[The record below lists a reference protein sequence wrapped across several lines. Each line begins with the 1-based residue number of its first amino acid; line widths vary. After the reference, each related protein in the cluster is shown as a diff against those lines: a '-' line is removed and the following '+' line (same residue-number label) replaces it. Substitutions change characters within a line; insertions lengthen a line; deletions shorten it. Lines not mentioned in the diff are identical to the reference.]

1 MSEFVTGF
9 LLSNLVVSTV
19 IVIHIQVI
27 LGEEI
32 GHVRLIT
39 LNRPRQLNVISLKV
53 VYIYIYIYIEFKA
66 Y

>member
-1 MSEFVTGF
+1 M
-9 LLSNLVVSTV
+9 VSTV

-53 VYIYIYIYIEFKA
+53 VYIYIYIYRIQGLLGSLVMINLLLLA
-66 Y
+66 D